1 MSFTIDPRA
10 LTALALALAPAAD
23 AANVT
28 IEAQSTV
35 AVASVGAGSA
45 FAGVQAGD
53 PVLVVLHVVTPGTDI
68 APGQFTRY
76 DLDAASSTVTVGGVM
91 QTLGSGTVAIQ
102 NDFPVADGIRQ
113 GGGPLPGGET
123 LTLDVSQSSGTI
135 FSSTDILANT
145 GTWGPST
152 WASFQFTIT
161 GGGTFIEF
169 DLPTITIDQ
178 GSILTTNFC
187 PQPTNSSGAS
197 ATISAFGTTDLA
209 QNDVT
214 LVASDVPA
222 GQFGIF
228 LNSTTPTSTPLG
240 AGFLCLGGQIGRFNG
255 PSQIQQAD
263 AAGAFELRLD
273 LTQVPTPSALVAVQ
287 SGETWYYQAWFR
299 DVPVSGSAFGLT
311 DAMSVFYP

>member
-1 MSFTIDPRA
+1 MSFTIDPRV
-10 LTALALALAPAAD
+10 LALLALVLAPAAD

-35 AVASVGAGSA
+35 AVASVGAG
-45 FAGVQAGD
+45 VQAGD
-53 PVLVVLHVVTPGTDI
+53 PVLVVLRVVTPGTDI

-113 GGGPLPGGET
+113 GGGPLSGGET
-123 LTLDVSQSSGTI
+123 LTLDVSQSSGTM

-178 GSILTTNFC
+178 GAILTTNFC
-187 PQPTNSSGAS
+187 PQPPNSSGAS

-214 LVASDVPA
+214 VVASDVPA

-228 LNSTTPTSTPLG
+228 LNSTTSTSTPLG

-255 PSQIQQAD
+255 LSQIQQAG
-263 AAGAFELRLD
+263 AAGEFELRLD

-299 DVPVSGSAFGLT
+299 DVQGGVATSDLS
-311 DAMSVFYP
+311 DAVRVEFD